1 MTRPTPGRP
10 PARVLVVDD
19 EPSFGQFVSEALT
32 ELGYQ
37 VEYAERPS
45 QGLQK
50 LAQAGFDVAVL
61 DLNLPEMGGIELARR
76 IKANSPDTQLIVLT
90 GHADME
96 SAIAGIQEGVFDYLQ
111 KGSIKVARLEK
122 SVREAC
128 EKVRLSRENRELL
141 RRLAE
146 SNRLL
151 TMLHEMTATLT
162 GERHLDRLL
171 EQVVRDARALLG
183 ADVASLLLFHRAGS
197 GDLVVETAVGDGALG
212 LQGVRLS
219 PAQSIAAWVVE
230 QDQAVLLADAA
241 THPAFSPRSDGFAQG
256 LPGFCC
262 APVRH
267 GTVLGSLAV
276 AGIPLPF
283 PEHKELVGTLARQA
297 AMAIENAL
305 YQDRSLNFFTHIS
318 EILVSFLEKMDPL
331 YAGHSRG
338 TAAAADM
345 LTRRMG
351 LGDAERRSVHF
362 GALLHDIG
370 KIRLPQ
376 DLLSSATPL
385 DERTRALI
393 RQHPTL
399 GMEMLKPIWAL
410 REILPIVHAH
420 HERWDGNGYPLGL
433 AGDEIPLGARVVA
446 IAECFDAMARRT
458 PHGQER
464 TPEQAL
470 EELERCAGSQF
481 DPQLVRLFAAE
492 FRQRGDPRAVH

>member
-1 MTRPTPGRP
+1 MSQPAPLRA

-32 ELGYQ
+32 ELGYD
-37 VEYAERPS
+37 VVYAERPS
-45 QGLQK
+45 QGLEK
-50 LAQAGFDVAVL
+50 LEQARFDVAVL

-76 IKANSPDTQLIVLT
+76 IKAKSPDTQLIVLT
-90 GHADME
+90 GHGDME
-96 SAIAGIQEGVFDYLQ
+96 SAIAGIQEGIFDYLQ
-111 KGSIKVARLEK
+111 KGNIKVARLEK

-128 EKVRLSRENRELL
+128 EKRRLERENRELL
-141 RRLAE
+141 RRLTE

-151 TMLHEMTATLT
+151 E
-162 GERHLDRLL
+162 G
-171 EQVVRDARALLG
+171 VVRDARALLG
-183 ADVASLLLFHRAGS
+183 ADVANLMLFHRSGS
-197 GDLVVETAVGDGALG
+197 GDLVVETAAGDGAAG
-212 LQGVRLS
+212 LQGMRMS
-219 PAQSIAAWVVE
+219 STQSIGASVVE

-241 THPAFSPRSDGFAQG
+241 AHPAFSPRADGFAEG

-262 APVRH
+262 APMRH
-267 GTVLGSLAV
+267 GSVLGALAV
-276 AGIPLPF
+276 AGFPSLS
-283 PEHKELVGTLARQA
+283 PEHKELVATLARQS

-305 YQDRSLNFFTHIS
+305 YQDRALNFFTHTS
-318 EILVSFLEKMDPL
+318 ELLVSFLEKMDPF

-338 TAAAADM
+338 TAATADM

-351 LGDAERRSVHF
+351 LSDAERRSVHF

-376 DLLSSATPL
+376 ELLSSGTPL

-433 AGDEIPLGARVVA
+433 ASDEIPLGARVVA
-446 IAECFDAMARRT
+446 IAEAFDAMARRT

-470 EELERCAGSQF
+470 QELERCAGSQF

-492 FRQRGDPRAVH
+492 FRQRGDPRAGP